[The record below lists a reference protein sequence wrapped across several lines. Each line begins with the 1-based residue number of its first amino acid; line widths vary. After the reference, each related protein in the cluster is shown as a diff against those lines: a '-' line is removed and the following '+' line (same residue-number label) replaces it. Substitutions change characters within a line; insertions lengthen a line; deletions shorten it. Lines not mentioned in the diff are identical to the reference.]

1 MYSNEIEPFL
11 NKYLDL
17 LGNSK
22 ICKALKYSL
31 EGGKCIRG
39 FIVKHIIET
48 LNPENLCWEP
58 IVAIEL
64 IQAASLIIDDLPSM
78 DNDEMRR
85 GKPST
90 FKMFGEHETLLTSFF
105 MISESLRILNSKFFE
120 ITDNDD
126 KDCRI
131 AIKSIIDEWCSLL
144 GRNLVVG
151 QMIDLKGDC
160 EELFNIKF
168 SNKEEIND
176 TLIKYKTSS
185 LFSFAFIIGIIFSN
199 KNINIKDYKE
209 MGYYFGVMF
218 QLMDDYK
225 DKETDD
231 VFANYILA
239 KGEAKA
245 REKYINARTNFITL
259 LAKNNLLTLKFKDL
273 ISIIDS
279 KFINKSM
286 PQANLVL

>member
-1 MYSNEIEPFL
+1 MYYEEIAPFL
-11 NKYLDL
+11 NIYLETL
-17 LGNSK
+17 NQSK
-22 ICKALKYSL
+22 ISEALKYSIK
-31 EGGKCIRG
+31 GGKCIRS

-48 LNPENLCWEP
+48 INPNNLSWEP
-58 IVAIEL
+58 IVALEL

-90 FKMFGEHETLLTSFF
+90 FKIFGEHETLLTSFF
-105 MISESLRILNSKFFE
+105 MISESLRILNTKIFQ

-131 AIKSIIDEWCSLL
+131 AIKSIIDEWCALL

-151 QMIDLKGDC
+151 QTIDLKGDC
-160 EELFNIKF
+160 EEFFNIKF

-245 REKYINARTNFITL
+245 RKKYINARTNLITL
-259 LAKNNLLTLKFKDL
+259 LARNNLLTLKFKDL
-273 ISIIDS
+273 ISLIDS
-279 KFINKSM
+279 KFINKTM
-286 PQANLVL
+286 PQLNLVL